1 MSMQIFW
8 SFLVTLGLS
17 ACFVPLV
24 NKAGRHLGII
34 AEQNKRTIHKGKIAR
49 IGGMAIYLSFLIG
62 AAIFLK
68 ADRQI
73 NAILIGSFLIFTV
86 GFLDDIFDLSPK
98 KKLLVELVAA
108 LVIILCGDIWIKG
121 VSIPFLPSFSF
132 EYISMFVT
140 IAWIV
145 GITNAINLIDG
156 LDGLCAGVSTI
167 VLIAIAMTSLV
178 FSRTDI
184 AAISVLLAGA
194 ICGFLC
200 YNFHPASIFMGD
212 CGALFIGFMISV
224 ISLLG
229 FGYKSSAFFTLGA
242 PIVML
247 AVPIMDTFLAIIRR
261 RLRGQ
266 KFSDADREHLHHTL
280 MFKLDLGQTRSVIIL
295 YVATTLFA
303 LSAYVYVFDKKLGLL
318 IFLGLILIFELFIE
332 YTGMVNTHY
341 KPILATLNLFLK
353 NPNLPSFSAQQR
365 KVEIRAALKKD
376 PESFKDANLEIKKE
390 KLKMKKRKQKNL
402 IVALALIAV
411 AVIGG
416 IAVFFATQRQS
427 QKAPIALEEDTVN
440 YVEGNHPTALMDEI
454 YDQLLAANESGDK
467 TQERELVAA
476 YFAADFLTWSNK
488 TDREDIGGL
497 YLVYPDV
504 RTEFASYALNLYY
517 VNMNEHAL
525 TYGREGLPEV
535 ESYAIISDETS
546 DFIYEAK
553 NLDSTYDITVQ
564 VTYKSK
570 EGGMPTED
578 LKQEAV
584 ITVLEDGEKFYVVGV
599 DYTNINA
606 KTDTN

>member
-140 IAWIV
+140 IAWII

-376 PESFKDANLEIKKE
+376 PESFKDANLEIEKE

-427 QKAPIALEEDTVN
+427 QEAPIALEEDTVN

-476 YFAADFLTWSNK
+476 YFATDFLTWSNK

-497 YLVYPDV
+497 YLVYPDI

-525 TYGREGLPEV
+525 TYGQEGLPEV

>member
-1 MSMQIFW
+1 M
-8 SFLVTLGLS
+8 
-17 ACFVPLV
+17 
-24 NKAGRHLGII
+24 
-34 AEQNKRTIHKGKIAR
+34 
-49 IGGMAIYLSFLIG
+49 
-62 AAIFLK
+62 
-68 ADRQI
+68 
-73 NAILIGSFLIFTV
+73 
-86 GFLDDIFDLSPK
+86 
-98 KKLLVELVAA
+98 
-108 LVIILCGDIWIKG
+108 
-121 VSIPFLPSFSF
+121 
-132 EYISMFVT
+132 
-140 IAWIV
+140 
-145 GITNAINLIDG
+145 IDG

-497 YLVYPDV
+497 FLVAPDV
-504 RTEFASYALNLYY
+504 RTGFASYALNLYY

-525 TYGREGLPEV
+525 TYGQEGLPEV

>member
-17 ACFVPLV
+17 SCFVPLV

-140 IAWIV
+140 IAWII

-261 RLRGQ
+261 RLRVQ
-266 KFSDADREHLHHTL
+266 KFSEAERGHLHHTL

-365 KVEIRAALKKD
+365 KLEIRAALKKD
-376 PESFKDANLEIKKE
+376 PESFKDANLEIEKE

-427 QKAPIALEEDTVN
+427 QEAPIALEEDTVN

-525 TYGREGLPEV
+525 TYGQEGLPEV